1 VKRGDAMQGL
11 PKLNPDDYK
20 PLYAQ
25 LSDALTLYIRT
36 EGLKPGDPIPSESD
50 LIRYYGTSR
59 MTVRLA
65 MQRLATEGL
74 IKKVQGKGSFVA
86 EPKIHGVI
94 RGVRSLEDSFV
105 EQGLTVTNHLLDASV
120 EFPTRLFLDE
130 LNLPPGSRTYKLR
143 RLKTLGVDPICIE
156 VRNIP
161 LDIAEKFSEEQIK
174 TMPMA
179 ELMNSRPDTEIHHV
193 NYRIVSSVLLEREA
207 EILQVPED
215 SPALVQFMTHYNRHK
230 RPLMSGRMTFLAER
244 VEIRFEFHKN
254 GDNIKTI
261 NLKSEKI
268 DYTKGEK

>member
-1 VKRGDAMQGL
+1 MQDL

-36 EGLKPGDPIPSESD
+36 EGLNPGDPIPSETE

-65 MQRLATEGL
+65 LQRLATEGL
-74 IKKVQGKGSFVA
+74 IKKVQGKGTFVA

-94 RGVRSLEDSFV
+94 HGVRSLEDSFT
-105 EQGLTVTNHLLDASV
+105 EQGLTVTNHLLAASI
-120 EFPTRLFLDE
+120 EFPTQLFLDE
-130 LNLPPGSRTYKLR
+130 LALPPGSRAYKIR
-143 RLKTLGVDPICIE
+143 RLKTLGDNPICIE

-161 LDIAEKFSEEQIK
+161 LDIAAKFSEEQIN
-174 TMPMA
+174 TIPMV

-207 EILQVPED
+207 EILRVPED
-215 SPALVQFMTHYNRHK
+215 SPALVQFMTHYNRQK
-230 RPLMSGRMTFLAER
+230 KPIMSGRLTFLGER
-244 VEIRFEFHKN
+244 VEICFEFHSN
-254 GDNIKTI
+254 GENIKSI
-261 NLKSEKI
+261 NFKSEQI
-268 DYTKGEK
+268 D

>member
-1 VKRGDAMQGL
+1 MLGL
-11 PKLNPDDYK
+11 PKLSPDDYK

-36 EGLKPGDPIPSESD
+36 EGLKTGDPFPSETE
-50 LIRYYGTSR
+50 LIRNYGASR

-105 EQGLTVTNHLLDASV
+105 EQGLPITNHLLEASV
-120 EFPTRLFLDE
+120 EFPTQLFLDE
-130 LNLPPGSRTYKLR
+130 LNLPPGSRAYKIR
-143 RLKTLGVDPICIE
+143 RLKTLGVNPICIE

-161 LDIAEKFSEEQIK
+161 LDVAEKFSEEQIK
-174 TMPMA
+174 TMQLA

-193 NYRIVSSVLLEREA
+193 NYRIISSVLLEREA
-207 EILQVPED
+207 GILQVPED
-215 SPALVQFMTHYNRHK
+215 SPALIQFMTHYNRQK
-230 RPLMSGRMTFLAER
+230 KPIMSGRLTLLADR

-254 GDNIKTI
+254 GESMKTI
-261 NLKSEKI
+261 GLKSDQL
-268 DYTKGEK
+268 DYSKGEK